1 MKIQVKNLQQSCTFR
16 PRMKAVS
23 AYLLWVWIALA
34 SLTNFTS
41 AQIGGSFSY
50 AFLQLPPSARIEA
63 LGGTQV
69 AIMDNDPGMAFQN
82 PALLN
87 RQMHLQAAID
97 INAYFANIGY
107 GSFALAHRFKSK
119 GTVFGGIQYFDYGS
133 FTETLENGQIIGEVR
148 ANDQAL
154 YLGYSQP
161 IVDSTLFVGGHFK
174 AIFSAYAGFT
184 SIGAAVDLG
193 LAYRSKNKRTVMGL
207 VFKNMG
213 SMIDPYT
220 TNNFEPIPFQIQL
233 GFSHQLEHLPLRL
246 MITANN
252 LQRPDLSF
260 LDIENP
266 ISIDPLTNDTSFN
279 RISLGDNILRHFILG
294 AELMPFKQRLFF
306 RISYNFLRGGELS
319 SLQSDAAAGLSWGF
333 GIRISHFTFSYSR
346 ATYHAVGSP
355 NHLTLQINA
364 GKLFAK
370 KKQAATDVP
379 RTGI

>member
-1 MKIQVKNLQQSCTFR
+1 MKVIFANVW
-16 PRMKAVS
+16 
-23 AYLLWVWIALA
+23 LWAMAGILGSGVL
-34 SLTNFTS
+34 S
-41 AQIGGSFSY
+41 AQVGGSFSY
-50 AFLQLPPSARIEA
+50 AFLQLPQSARIEA
-63 LGGTQV
+63 LGGVNV

-87 RQMHLQAAID
+87 SSMHLQTAID
-97 INAYFANIGY
+97 FNAYFANIGY
-107 GSFALAHRFKSK
+107 GTFSLAHKFNKR
-119 GTVFGGIQYFDYGS
+119 GTLFGGVQYFDYGS
-133 FTETLENGQIIGEVR
+133 FVQTLENGQILGQLS
-148 ANDQAL
+148 ANDQAI
-154 YLGYSQP
+154 YVGYAQP
-161 IVDSTLFVGGHFK
+161 ILDSILHVGGHFK
-174 AIFSAYAGFT
+174 AILSAYAGYT

-193 LAYRSKNKRTVMGL
+193 LSYQSKNKRTTMGL

-220 TNNFEPIPFQIQL
+220 TNNYEPLPFQIQF
-233 GFSHQLEHLPLRL
+233 GFAHRLEHLPLRL
-246 MITANN
+246 MVNLNN

-266 ISIDPLTNDTSFN
+266 VSIDPLTNDTSIN
-279 RISLGDNILRHFILG
+279 RISLGDNILRHFIIA

-319 SLQSDAAAGLSWGF
+319 SMQSDAAAGLSWGL

-346 ATYHAVGSP
+346 ATYHAAGSP

-370 KKQAATDVP
+370 KKLPATDVP
-379 RTGI
+379 RTGT